1 MKKLSKLELHNAISL
16 SDKQMKEI
24 IGGNGSEGSSCNSYA
39 KEQCSGS
46 CKGDDG
52 NSGSCHWVKKEKKC
66 KCATISAGADNT
78 GEGTIGD

>member
-39 KEQCSGS
+39 PKQCSGS

-52 NSGSCHWVKKEKKC
+52 NSGSCYWVEKKSLC
-66 KCATISAGADNT
+66 MCATVSVGANNTEESTIAG
-78 GEGTIGD
+78 